1 MSTISS
7 PAESLRL
14 HVVPLTPI
22 IGAEVSG
29 VDLHVPLAPA
39 LRDELYRLLL
49 RHRVLFWRDQHLNTA
64 EQIAFAEAFGPI
76 LVFKSVVP
84 ADPLHPGVHDV
95 HGSTVG
101 WHIDASSAFA
111 PPVATVLRAV
121 EVPPAGGDTIWAG
134 AVAAYAGLSEDLKAL
149 VDDKYV
155 THGGGTASRRPIVAH
170 PLVGIHP
177 DTEEKYLYLNLASY
191 VESLILGM
199 NRRASDALV
208 KKVRRE
214 YLNPAYQV
222 RFHWSPGTIAM
233 WDNRV
238 VQHTGTADYGDL
250 PRHMKRICLASF
262 HHPLGQS

>member
-29 VDLHVPLAPA
+29 VDLHVPLTPA

-95 HGSTVG
+95 DGSTVG

-111 PPVATVLRAV
+111 P
-121 EVPPAGGDTIWAG
+121 
-134 AVAAYAGLSEDLKAL
+134 
-149 VDDKYV
+149 
-155 THGGGTASRRPIVAH
+155 
-170 PLVGIHP
+170 
-177 DTEEKYLYLNLASY
+177 
-191 VESLILGM
+191 
-199 NRRASDALV
+199 
-208 KKVRRE
+208 
-214 YLNPAYQV
+214 
-222 RFHWSPGTIAM
+222 
-233 WDNRV
+233 
-238 VQHTGTADYGDL
+238 
-250 PRHMKRICLASF
+250 
-262 HHPLGQS
+262 QSQRS